1 MPVTIVICMELAD
14 SRADLL
20 QAFINAVLLKEGFW
34 CPSLS
39 TKFLLAKFGLS
50 SILELILF
58 RGGELRFL
66 QWHLKCGVNLS
77 KLGAVYALT
86 CMLGLV
92 CYRFECWLGES

>member
-14 SRADLL
+14 FRADLL
-20 QAFINAVLLKEGFW
+20 QAFINTVLLKEGFQ

-39 TKFLLAKFGLS
+39 TKFVFAKFGLS
-50 SILELILF
+50 SILEAILF

-66 QWHLKCGVNLS
+66 QWHLKCRVNLS

-92 CYRFECWLGES
+92 C